1 MNGSEIF
8 MYKKFIVSLLTL
20 IVLFSVNTLAEPAA
34 IDSNSLLKSKFS
46 AMLGLNISAIKK
58 SPIKGLVEVFTDQ
71 GLFYA
76 SEDGNYLLH
85 GKLFAIT
92 DKIVDLTEDSLTK
105 LRIDGMQK
113 FDNDMIVFPAKNE
126 KHVITVFTDITC
138 GYCRKLHNQ
147 MDEYNDKGITVR
159 YLAYPRQG
167 LKNALGEPTTTFKN
181 MRSVWCSDDPKKALD
196 SAFSGNT
203 VAYRICDQKVAEE
216 FNFGRQSG
224 VNGTPAIM
232 LENGMM
238 IPGYRGPAD
247 MLKLLESIN

>member
-1 MNGSEIF
+1 MIGLATF
-8 MYKKFIVSLLTL
+8 
-20 IVLFSVNTLAEPAA
+20 IVLFSVNTMAKSVAV
-34 IDSNSLLKSKFS
+34 DSNSQLKTKFS
-46 AMLGLNISAIKK
+46 AMLGLNVSAIKK

-85 GKLFAIT
+85 GKLFGLT
-92 DKIVDLTEDSLTK
+92 NKIVDLSEESLSQ
-105 LRIDGMQK
+105 LRLDGMKK
-113 FDNDMIVFPAKNE
+113 FDDNMIVFPAKNE

-138 GYCRKLHNQ
+138 GYCRKLHDQ
-147 MDEYNDKGITVR
+147 MAEYNAKGITVR

-167 LKNALGEPTTTFKN
+167 IKNALGEPTATFKN

-196 SAFSGNT
+196 AAFSGNT
-203 VAYRICDQKVAEE
+203 VAYRICDQKIAEE

-232 LENGMM
+232 LENGVM
-238 IPGYRGPAD
+238 IPGYRDPAD
-247 MLKLLESIN
+247 MLKMLENIN